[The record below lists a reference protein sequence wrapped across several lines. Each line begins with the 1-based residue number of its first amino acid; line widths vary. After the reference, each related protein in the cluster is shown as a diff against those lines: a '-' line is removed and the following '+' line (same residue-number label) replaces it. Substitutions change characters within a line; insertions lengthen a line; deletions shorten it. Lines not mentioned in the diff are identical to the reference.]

1 MKLIFKFSGVIAW
14 QWTNSGFFAVFWDN
28 SKELLPSLEMVTW
41 KSSSDSERPL
51 RVISGFSISDFN
63 LGCGLFIV

>member
-1 MKLIFKFSGVIAW
+1 MLLLGSGRIVV
-14 QWTNSGFFAVFWDN
+14 SLLFFRDN

-51 RVISGFSISDFN
+51 GVISGFSISDFN